1 MGSWRNGRTC
11 CQLRH
16 RNSLTGLR
24 SDDYPQAA
32 DWLAIA
38 AQSVICRWWSAL
50 GAPTVGAM
58 TTNSLNRTTQ
68 DSILSLRSPDAVIAA
83 VPYLLG
89 FMPSESLVI
98 IWLSADQIRLTQRVD
113 LPSENVSAT
122 LKEYSEVLALT
133 AQNVIAD
140 EVIICVFSDEHRDE
154 SLPFAPLITTLMV
167 VMHGVHIGVVDA
179 LLISSSAES
188 GKTEWT
194 QRWWSYLNTED
205 LDSRAGQLLNK
216 HTAFLVQSRF
226 AFEGVAVLPGRA
238 DLKQVFAADL
248 DAGNRIAILIDDQN
262 REIVKLAAGIK
273 SAGTADTATT
283 LAHWRDE
290 SIEAVLSIVL
300 APAATGEV
308 SDSDVAR
315 VIFCLGDIRVR
326 DTLLW
331 HLAQK
336 DDHVTALSVL
346 TSALRAAPPG
356 FVAPIATCTSICAW
370 LTGDGARALVAL
382 ERSQVDDP
390 EYSLAQLVAQGL
402 AAGLPPSTWAA
413 ALAGVTEEQCRTGR

>member
-1 MGSWRNGRTC
+1 MGSWRNGRIC
-11 CQLRH
+11 YHLRH
-16 RNSLTGLR
+16 RNSLSGLR
-24 SDDYPQAA
+24 GDGYPQAA
-32 DWLAIA
+32 NWLAVA
-38 AQSVICRWWSAL
+38 PQSVICRWCSTL

-98 IWLSADQIRLTQRVD
+98 IWLSADQVRLTQRVD
-113 LPSENVSAT
+113 LPSDDLSVS
-122 LKEYSEVLALT
+122 LKEYSEAVALT

-140 EVIICVFSDEHRDE
+140 EVIICVFSDQFLGG

-194 QRWWSYLNTED
+194 QRWWSYLSTDD
-205 LDSRAGQLLNK
+205 LDSRAGQSLDK
-216 HTAFLVQSRF
+216 HTALMVQSRF

-238 DLKQVFAADL
+238 DLERVFAADL
-248 DAGNRIAILIDDQN
+248 DKGVRIAKLIDEQN
-262 REIVKLAAGIK
+262 REIVKLAAGMNG
-273 SAGTADTATT
+273 AGTADTATT

-290 SIEAVLSIVL
+290 SIEAILNIVL
-300 APAATGEV
+300 AADGTGEV
-308 SDSDVAR
+308 SDSDIAR
-315 VIFCLGDIRVR
+315 VIFCLSDVRVR

-331 HLAQK
+331 HLVQK
-336 DDHVTALSVL
+336 DERVAALGVL
-346 TSALRAAPPG
+346 TSALRAAPVG
-356 FVAPIATCTSICAW
+356 VVAPIATCTSICAW

-390 EYSLAQLVAQGL
+390 EYSLAQLVAEGL

-413 ALAGVTEEQCRTGR
+413 AMAGVTEEQCRTGR